1 MGGRENGIYDRGRV
15 AHRVEGVRYERREP
29 LCIRKPY
36 ETLYHRSSHWADPV
50 ESMNSLLALL
60 GEPRSHSRW
69 LLPPAAA
76 INAISHWIMH
86 DPQVYPLSMLALWDS
101 HSSRQSL
108 VSRLR

>member
-1 MGGRENGIYDRGRV
+1 MGRSRSSYHVTEGGSRTVWGWCVTRGEN
-15 AHRVEGVRYERREP
+15 P
-29 LCIRKPY
+29 FCIRKPC

-76 INAISHWIMH
+76 INAISHWIMQ
-86 DPQVYPLSMLALWDS
+86 DPQSIPYTC
-101 HSSRQSL
+101 
-108 VSRLR
+108 